1 MSDPMTDARLAELKP
16 ETVMF
21 LGKPLDPKLVRWVDH
36 LKQFAEWAAYAVD
49 LPVYDLPLLRTKRK
63 SRKISKAR
71 AFFWYYCRRDLGLS
85 HPNCARVLGM
95 NQSTVS
101 LAMDK
106 LKKRNPEQD
115 WDELTQ
121 KKVEA
126 RWRFRQASAEPSGDE
141 TGTPK

>member
-1 MSDPMTDARLAELKP
+1 
-16 ETVMF
+16 MF
-21 LGKPLDPKLVRWVDH
+21 LGKPLDPKLVRWIDYFEE
-36 LKQFAEWAAYAVD
+36 FARWAAEDTGLSLLD
-49 LPVYDLPLLRTKRK
+49 LPQLRTTRK
-63 SRKISKAR
+63 SKVISKAR

-85 HPNCARVLGM
+85 HPDCALALGM

-126 RWRFRQASAEPSGDE
+126 RWRCRQASAEPSGDE
-141 TGTPK
+141 AGTPE